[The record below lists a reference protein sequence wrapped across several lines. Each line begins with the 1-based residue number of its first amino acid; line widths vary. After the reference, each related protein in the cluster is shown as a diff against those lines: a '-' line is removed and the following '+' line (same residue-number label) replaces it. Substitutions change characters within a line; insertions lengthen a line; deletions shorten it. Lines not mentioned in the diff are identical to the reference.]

1 MRKFNVCVSNWSEY
15 LRSRINKSVFIEL
28 PCANIDEEIAKI
40 GVHCD
45 SETPDVIEIDTVTN
59 GFDCEPFKAYI
70 ENSVSRGEAD
80 IREINSIAERLS
92 PLSDE
97 EIEKLQLFMDANAI
111 LNADL
116 SLAIDDFQTA
126 KYYVAEGWHSFVETL
141 LEEGYFDEIFGIKFV
156 ELPEGLK
163 GYIDLEMLAQDIAM
177 YDFAQNP
184 YGTLFTKRGEK

>member
-15 LRSRINKSVFIEL
+15 MRSRINKSIFIEL

-97 EIEKLQLFMDANAI
+97 EIEKLELFMDANTI
-111 LNADL
+111 LSADL
-116 SLAIDDFQTA
+116 SLAIDDFQNA
-126 KYYVAEGWHSFVETL
+126 EYYKADGRESFIETL
-141 LEEGYFDEIFGIKFV
+141 LKQGYFDETFGIKFS
-156 ELPEGLK
+156 EMPEGLK
-163 GYIDLEMLAQDIAM
+163 RYIDLNMLVEDTW
-177 YDFAQNP
+177 YEFAESSS
-184 YGTLFTKRGEK
+184 GTLFMKRGDK

>member
-15 LRSRINKSVFIEL
+15 MRSRINKSIFIEL

-59 GFDCEPFKAYI
+59 GFDCEPFKVYI

-80 IREINSIAERLS
+80 IHEINSIAERLS

-97 EIEKLQLFMDANAI
+97 EIEKLELFMDANTI
-111 LNADL
+111 LSADL
-116 SLAIDDFQTA
+116 SLAIDDFQNA
-126 KYYVAEGWHSFVETL
+126 EYYKADGRESFIETL
-141 LEEGYFDEIFGIKFV
+141 LKHGYFDETFGIKFS
-156 ELPEGLK
+156 EMPEGLK
-163 GYIDLEMLAQDIAM
+163 QYIDLNMLVEDTW
-177 YDFAQNP
+177 YEFAESSS
-184 YGTLFTKRGEK
+184 GTLFMKRGDK